1 VFVKN
6 KEVSQTDEELIRLY
20 RVEGHLHWVSTLYL
34 RYTSMVYGVC
44 LKYLKDRE
52 SARDSVMQLYELLVK
67 DLLVHEVRN
76 FRGWLYV
83 KTRNHCLMEL
93 RSRKKMPHEEIG
105 PLLMENG
112 LAEHP
117 EEEVMLYRDTDKLDK
132 CLQSLAEPQQRCI
145 ALFYLEEKCYKEI
158 SAATGYDYNQ
168 VKSHI
173 QNGKRNLKN
182 CIEQHGS

>member
-1 VFVKN
+1 
-6 KEVSQTDEELIRLY
+6 
-20 RVEGHLHWVSTLYL
+20 
-34 RYTSMVYGVC
+34 MVYGVC

-52 SARDSVMQLYELLVK
+52 SARDSVMQLYELLVT
-67 DLLVHEVRN
+67 DLLTHEVRN

-93 RSRKKMPHEEIG
+93 RSRKKIPHEEIS

-117 EEEVMLYRDTDKLDK
+117 EEEVMLHRDTDKLDK

-145 ALFYLEEKCYKEI
+145 MLFYLEEKCYKEI
-158 SAATGYDYNQ
+158 SEATGYDYNQ
-168 VKSHI
+168 VKSNI

-182 CIEQHGS
+182 CIEQHGA

>member
-1 VFVKN
+1 
-6 KEVSQTDEELIRLY
+6 
-20 RVEGHLHWVSTLYL
+20 
-34 RYTSMVYGVC
+34 MVYGVC

-93 RSRKKMPHEEIG
+93 RSLKKMPHEEIG